1 MGEYEDTEAPLNE
14 VAGALQRLDGDVDA
28 LGTQVEAV
36 QGDVTALRGEMRTVA
51 SALGDV
57 SHTIDRVDD
66 SVRNL
71 GQKLVEFTDRYARD
85 QIRARA
91 EAELAR
97 LTTEWH
103 ARFEQRRQTRALAH
117 GLVHAL
123 TKDALEK
130 GMADKDLVAACAQ
143 ERMLM
148 DRGFWLGPAVVA
160 LAARHLNEEPQ
171 MHRARAQAYSIDQ
184 ARANLFFTLTC
195 TRLGELD
202 EAARWM
208 DRYLQSLDPYA
219 LDEDFHVVLDAVA
232 CNELGAQAHAYT
244 RQAMRQWLSRLDLA
258 QATTLE
264 TQVARHMGDLRKALP
279 PRRYQELSSLCT
291 DTWEVLRSGW
301 EWATVPKATLAH
313 LRRAFP
319 GDLDDGPAGHADS
332 ALDALIDR
340 HDADETQLAS
350 RIRYLELV
358 VEHNGDEGTAR
369 QEHTAQRDAARPVN
383 LRTLLVNAVFT
394 PEAVRLGEEARLLA
408 LRAVWPHV
416 SNSSEAYVQRSRSL
430 LPRQIDVS
438 WGEWNRPLPAD
449 PTVAV
454 PQQQL
459 IDEVK
464 ELIEERTHQE
474 VESVQLN
481 RFRFLAA
488 AVTTMVSTIMAFL
501 VPQGAPRVIAATL
514 ATAAVILAIT
524 EWRRVPA
531 RRQELSRE
539 GRDSAQTAAAVLNR
553 ALTQR
558 VTFFTAWH
566 ENLDVAPQLATWANQ
581 AWRSEAGALEEGTRD
596 TSGGKREKE

>member
-1 MGEYEDTEAPLNE
+1 M
-14 VAGALQRLDGDVDA
+14 
-28 LGTQVEAV
+28 
-36 QGDVTALRGEMRTVA
+36 A
-51 SALGDV
+51 SELGDV
-57 SHTIDRVDD
+57 SHTIDRVEG
-66 SVRNL
+66 SVRQL
-71 GQKLVEFTDRYARD
+71 EQRLVEFTDQYTRD
-85 QIRARA
+85 QVRARA

-97 LTTEWH
+97 LTTDWH

-130 GMADKDLVAACAQ
+130 GMVDKDLVAACAQ

-148 DRGFWLGPAVVA
+148 DRRFWLGPAVVA
-160 LAARHLNEEPQ
+160 LAARHLGKEPQ
-171 MHRARAQAYSIDQ
+171 MRRARAQAYSIDQ

-208 DRYLQSLDPYA
+208 DRYLKSLDPYA
-219 LDEDFHVVLDAVA
+219 LDEGFHVVLDAVA

-264 TQVARHMGDLRKALP
+264 TQVARHMGDLGNAP
-279 PRRYQELSSLCT
+279 STQQYQELSSLCA
-291 DTWEVLRSGW
+291 DHWDALHSGW
-301 EWATVPKATLAH
+301 KWATVPKATLAH
-313 LRRAFP
+313 LRQAFP
-319 GDLDDGPAGHADS
+319 GDLDDSPAGHAES

-340 HDADETQLAS
+340 HDADEARLAS

-358 VEHNGDEGTAR
+358 VEHSGDEKTALR
-369 QEHTAQRDAARPVN
+369 EHTAQRNAARPVN
-383 LRTLLVNAVFT
+383 LRTLLVNAVFM
-394 PEAVRLGEEARLLA
+394 PEAVHLGEEARLLA

-416 SNSSEAYVQRSRSL
+416 LSSSEAYVQRSRSL

-438 WGEWNRPLPAD
+438 LGEWNRPLPVD
-449 PTVAV
+449 PTAAV
-454 PQQQL
+454 PEQQMV
-459 IDEVK
+459 DEVR
-464 ELIEERTHQE
+464 ELIEERTHQK

-488 AVTTMVSTIMAFL
+488 VVTTVVSTIMAFL
-501 VPQGAPRVIAATL
+501 LPQGVLRVIAAILT
-514 ATAAVILAIT
+514 TAAVILAIT

-531 RRQELSRE
+531 RKQELSRE
-539 GRDSAQTAAAVLNR
+539 GRDSARTAAAVLNR

-566 ENLDVAPQLATWANQ
+566 KNLDVAPQLATWANQ
-581 AWRSEAGALEEGTRD
+581 AWRSEAGALEGGTRD
-596 TSGGKREKE
+596 DGGNKKENE

>member
-1 MGEYEDTEAPLNE
+1 M
-14 VAGALQRLDGDVDA
+14 
-28 LGTQVEAV
+28 
-36 QGDVTALRGEMRTVA
+36 A
-51 SALGDV
+51 SQLGDV
-57 SHTIDRVDD
+57 SHVIDRVEG
-66 SVRNL
+66 SVRQL
-71 GQKLVEFTDRYARD
+71 GRRFDEFTDRYAKD
-85 QIRARA
+85 QARARA

-117 GLVHAL
+117 GLVHSL

-130 GMADKDLVAACAQ
+130 GMVDKDLVAACAQ

-160 LAARHLNEEPQ
+160 LAARHLDKEPQ

-244 RQAMRQWLSRLDLA
+244 RQAMQQWLSRLDLA

-264 TQVARHMGDLRKALP
+264 TQVAHHMGNLGKTLP
-279 PRRYQELSSLCT
+279 AKQYQELGDLCA
-291 DTWEVLRSGW
+291 DSWGVLRSGW
-301 EWATVPKATLAH
+301 GWATVPKATLAH

-319 GDLDDGPAGHADS
+319 GDFDDGPAGHADS

-340 HDADETQLAS
+340 HDADEAQLTT

-358 VEHNGDEGTAR
+358 VEHGGDEETAR
-369 QEHTAQRDAARPVN
+369 QEHTAQRNATKPVN
-383 LRTLLVNAVFT
+383 LRTLLVNAVFM

-416 SNSSEAYVQRSRSL
+416 LNASDAYVQRSLSL

-454 PQQQL
+454 PRQQL
-459 IDEVK
+459 VDEVR
-464 ELIEERTHQE
+464 ELIEKRTHLK

-488 AVTTMVSTIMAFL
+488 AVTTVASTITAFF
-501 VPQGAPRVIAATL
+501 VPQGTPRVIVAAL
-514 ATAAVILAIT
+514 ATVAVILAII
-524 EWRRVPA
+524 EWWRVPV
-531 RRQELSRE
+531 RKQELSRE
-539 GRDSAQTAAAVLNR
+539 GQNSAQTATSVLKR
-553 ALTQR
+553 ALNQR
-558 VTFFTAWH
+558 IAFFAAWH
-566 ENLDVAPQLATWANQ
+566 ENLDIAPQLATWADQ
-581 AWRSEAGALEEGTRD
+581 AWRSEAGALERGDREG
-596 TSGGKREKE
+596 SGDKRENE